1 MGGKIMEI
9 TYNKAYVEVLEF
21 LKCIPINEFYKIPK
35 EKIDFMEE
43 NKDREYNYKYDIT
56 NPVLSKKAKA
66 IITNLYMENFASQE
80 EKTKIKDILKLNSMK
95 SETEKQLQYG
105 TSIEFKNKYKNEL
118 KEQNFMIAKK
128 DKWYEKIIMFFKN
141 IKNRIF
147 K

>member
-1 MGGKIMEI
+1 MEV
-9 TYNKAYVEVLEF
+9 TYNKAHVEVLEF
-21 LKCIPINEFYKIPK
+21 LKFIPLDEFYKIPK
-35 EKIDFMEE
+35 EEIDFMEE

-56 NPVLSKKAKA
+56 NSVLSKKAKA

-95 SETEKQLQYG
+95 SETEKQSQYG
-105 TSIEFKNKYKNEL
+105 TSIEFKNKYKNEP
-118 KEQNFMIAKK
+118 KEQNFMIVKK

>member
-1 MGGKIMEI
+1 MEV

-21 LKCIPINEFYKIPK
+21 LKFIPLDEFYKIPK
-35 EKIDFMEE
+35 EEIDFMED
-43 NKDREYNYKYDIT
+43 NKDRGYNYKYDIT

-105 TSIEFKNKYKNEL
+105 TSIEFKNKYKNEP
-118 KEQNFMIAKK
+118 KEQNFMIVKK

-141 IKNRIF
+141 IKNRLF

>member
-1 MGGKIMEI
+1 MEV

-21 LKCIPINEFYKIPK
+21 LKFIPLDEFYKIPK
-35 EKIDFMEE
+35 EEIDFMEE

-105 TSIEFKNKYKNEL
+105 TSIEFKNKYKNEP
-118 KEQNFMIAKK
+118 KEQNFMIVKK

-141 IKNRIF
+141 IKNRLF

>member
-1 MGGKIMEI
+1 MEV

-21 LKCIPINEFYKIPK
+21 LKFIPLDEFYKIPK
-35 EKIDFMEE
+35 EEIDFMEE

-80 EKTKIKDILKLNSMK
+80 EKTKIKDILKLNSIK

-105 TSIEFKNKYKNEL
+105 TSIEFKNKYKNEP
-118 KEQNFMIAKK
+118 KEQNFMIVKK

-141 IKNRIF
+141 IKNRLF

>member
-1 MGGKIMEI
+1 MEV

-21 LKCIPINEFYKIPK
+21 LKFIPLDEFYKIPK
-35 EKIDFMEE
+35 EEIDFMEE
-43 NKDREYNYKYDIT
+43 NKDKEYNYKYDIT

-105 TSIEFKNKYKNEL
+105 TSIEFKNKYKNEP
-118 KEQNFMIAKK
+118 KEQNFMIVKK

>member
-1 MGGKIMEI
+1 MEI

-21 LKCIPINEFYKIPK
+21 LKFIPINEFYKIPK
-35 EKIDFMEE
+35 EEIDFMEE

-80 EKTKIKDILKLNSMK
+80 EKTKIKDILKLNSIK

-105 TSIEFKNKYKNEL
+105 TSIEFKNKYKNEP
-118 KEQNFMIAKK
+118 KEQNFMIVKK

-141 IKNRIF
+141 IRNRIF

>member
-1 MGGKIMEI
+1 MEV

-21 LKCIPINEFYKIPK
+21 LKFIPLDEFYKIPK

-66 IITNLYMENFASQE
+66 IITTLYIESFASQE

-105 TSIEFKNKYKNEL
+105 TSIEFKNKYKNEP
-118 KEQNFMIAKK
+118 KEQNFMIVKK